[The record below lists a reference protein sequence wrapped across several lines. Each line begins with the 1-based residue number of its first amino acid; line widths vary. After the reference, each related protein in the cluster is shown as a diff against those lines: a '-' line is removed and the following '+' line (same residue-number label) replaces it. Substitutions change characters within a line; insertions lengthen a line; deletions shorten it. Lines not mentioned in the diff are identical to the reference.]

1 MCLEAA
7 QRIATLIIETLEP
20 DQAEPIGLLPWWYRI
35 YFLHIAGSN
44 FLAAM
49 INRELFT
56 ESVARSWE
64 GVLAA
69 LRAHEHL
76 CEYAAQSRRTF
87 EALAGRL
94 RCVAAGIG
102 AGTCEGAGC
111 GRSAVAGV
119 GKGAFELEESPPGL
133 GFDELFQD
141 IDFDMANGFLFG
153 DGDFTNG
160 LV

>member
-7 QRIATLIIETLEP
+7 QQIAILVIESLEP
-20 DQAEPIGLLPWWYRI
+20 DQAIGLLPWWYRI

-76 CEYAAQSRRTF
+76 CEYAAQCARTF
-87 EALAGRL
+87 EGLAGSL
-94 RCVAAGIG
+94 RSVAASIG

-111 GRSAVAGV
+111 GPISAAGV
-119 GKGAFELEESPPGL
+119 GVCSFDLEESPPGL
-133 GFDELFQD
+133 SFDELFQD
-141 IDFDMANGFLFG
+141 IDFYLANGFFFG
-153 DGDFTNG
+153 DGNFANG
-160 LV
+160 LL